1 VIADEGA
8 DQEPRQPSAESLFEA
23 RVGARTGGVAVVER
37 GAVLEEEHR
46 PTLARGSVWCGCGH
60 ALLLS
65 TEPGAPL
72 HP

>member
-1 VIADEGA
+1 VITGEGA
-8 DQEPRQPSAESLFEA
+8 EQKPRQLPAESLLEA
-23 RVGARTGGVAVVER
+23 RVGARTGVAGIER
-37 GAVLEEEHR
+37 RAVLEKEHR

-60 ALLLS
+60 ALFLS